1 MSHNIDDLATKI
13 DANEAADNTYWL
25 LWGGALV
32 FSMQCGFCMLEVGTV
47 RIKNTKNILV
57 KVSIMVISLKL
68 QLRICIMA
76 KSEAYVTYLI
86 RSSSM

>member
-1 MSHNIDDLATKI
+1 MTTIAELETKI

-57 KVSIMVISLKL
+57 KVSILIICLIF
-68 QLRICIMA
+68 QL
-76 KSEAYVTYLI
+76 
-86 RSSSM
+86 

>member
-1 MSHNIDDLATKI
+1 MASSVAEL
-13 DANEAADNTYWL
+13 EAACNTMWL

-57 KVSIMVISLKL
+57 KNILDA
-68 QLRICIMA
+68 CIGA
-76 KSEAYVTYLI
+76 IFYWAFGYAF
-86 RSSSM
+86 R